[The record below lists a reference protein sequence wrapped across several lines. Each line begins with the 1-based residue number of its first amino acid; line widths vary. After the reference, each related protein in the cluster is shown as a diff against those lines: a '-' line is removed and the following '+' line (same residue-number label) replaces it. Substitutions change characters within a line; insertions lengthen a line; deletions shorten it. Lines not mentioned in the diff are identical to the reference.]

1 MWYNYYYNNYVCRNP
16 DPMLRPKLCHT
27 LVNLQQPDFRIL
39 KWSEEDLATCD
50 NEKAKVLGSS
60 IEDGF
65 CLYKD
70 LQSAYSAVSDEMD
83 SNKQTEGF

>member
-1 MWYNYYYNNYVCRNP
+1 
-16 DPMLRPKLCHT
+16 MLRPKLCHT

-50 NEKAKVLGSS
+50 SERVKVLGSQ
-60 IEDGF
+60 IDDGF

-70 LQSAYSAVSDEMD
+70 LQSAYSAVDYEMD
-83 SNKQTEGF
+83 SNRQAEDF